1 MFRLAVKNILNTAWG
16 LLTVLGFAVAVAL
29 AVLSWSLV
37 RQVADGTAGNIA
49 YYRSGHL
56 RVVDRQYNDRLFP
69 LAKSFAKYQEI
80 ERLAAQYQEVTL
92 QTERIKIKL
101 LLQNQGRSL
110 PAQGIAIDATRERPV
125 WRTLAGRQVGVSAK
139 ELVIGKGLAQKL
151 EVGLGDKLTIVA
163 QNALGAVTLF
173 DLEVVGIF
181 SSGAASIDDGT
192 FFFPLAA
199 AQKVFALNDK
209 VSEVV
214 IYLRDPA
221 FAGEAAE
228 YLGDEL
234 ERVAP
239 GRFTV
244 IPREK
249 DAAMIWL
256 EKGRLIGLAFSGL
269 LLFLG
274 CTLLYHF
281 FSSSVAERD
290 REIKTLKRLGVKK
303 GELAR
308 LFFYEAALIGLL
320 AGLIGGALALI
331 VNQVGWTVPL
341 GWAGL
346 DFVPLE
352 IEPGIKWSDLFLGLG
367 GSLGF
372 SCLGMLVPAWRGLR

>member
-16 LLTVLGFAVAVAL
+16 LLTVLGFAMAVAL

-37 RQVADGTAGNIA
+37 RQVADGTAANIA

-56 RVVDRQYNDRLFP
+56 RVVDRQYNDQLFP

-80 ERLAAQYQEVTL
+80 ERLAAQYQGVTL

-110 PAQGIAIDATRERPV
+110 PAQGIAIDPTKERPV
-125 WRTLAGRQVGVSAK
+125 WRTLAGRQVGGAK
-139 ELVIGKGLAQKL
+139 ELVLGKGLAQKL
-151 EVGLGDKLTIVA
+151 GVGLGDKLTIVA
-163 QNALGAVTLF
+163 PNAFGAVALF

-181 SSGAASIDDGT
+181 NSSSASIDDGT
-192 FFFPLAA
+192 FFFPIAV

-228 YLGDEL
+228 YVGDEL

-244 IPREK
+244 IPWEK
-249 DAAMIWL
+249 DAAISWV
-256 EKGRLIGLAFSGL
+256 EKGRLLGLAISGL

-281 FSSSVAERD
+281 FSSSLAERAG
-290 REIKTLKRLGVKK
+290 EIKALKKLGVKK

-308 LFFYEAALIGLL
+308 LFFYEAAIIGLL
-320 AGLIGGALALI
+320 AGVIGGVLAL
-331 VNQVGWTVPL
+331 VLNQVAWTVPL
-341 GWAGL
+341 GWAGVA
-346 DFVPLE
+346 FVPRE
-352 IEPGIKWSDLFLGLG
+352 IEPGIKWLDLVLGLV

-372 SCLGMLVPAWRGLR
+372 SCLGMLVPAWRRLR